1 MKRGSLKWKP
11 ADDNLLPEEWAQIR
25 QWLPMR
31 SGSRCESCGGTLL
44 GLDDREIEI
53 QHRRA
58 RGMGGSALPDTH
70 KLSNLLILHRPCHR
84 AVEDRRDPIHLERG
98 LWLRHEYH
106 DDGSPRLAAEYPLV
120 LWSGRRVLLDPDQPL
135 YLPHPDEWGA
145 HELAARLRAAEEG
158 TA

>member
-1 MKRGSLKWKP
+1 MRHTWLTWRP
-11 ADDNLLPEEWAQIR
+11 ADDNLSPAEWALVR

-31 SGSRCESCGGTLL
+31 SGSRCESCGGPLL
-44 GLDDREIEI
+44 DHDSEI

-70 KLSNLLILHRPCHR
+70 NLSNLLVLHRPCHR
-84 AVEDRRDPIHLERG
+84 AVEDRRDPTHLERG

-106 DDGSPRLAAEYPLV
+106 DDGTPRLAAEYPLV
-120 LWSGRRVLLDPDQPL
+120 LWSGRRVLLDPDQPI

-145 HELAARLRAAEEG
+145 HELAARMRTAREG
-158 TA
+158 TP